1 MGFKV
6 QVYIYD
12 LTQGMARS
20 LGPALLG
27 WPLEGVW
34 HTAIVVYGKEYF
46 FGGSGVQ
53 WCSPGTTVMGQPL
66 KVEELGETQVTEEL
80 FADYLRNQ
88 SNDRFKGD
96 RYDLFHH
103 NCNNFSH
110 ETAQFLVGRGIPQ
123 HIIDLPGE
131 ILATPMG
138 QMLAPMLQQMTPS
151 GTSIPFT
158 DNSTASTAVGQA
170 KAASTTTEDATT
182 VRFPVDSFTTFDQPL
197 KVEGLSK
204 KLEEFDANQASDLKL
219 SDSEVK
225 VVIGVAKGLV
235 RMSDGNFEI
244 MMKIAKWKKPDIFPL
259 LDIFRFKCLKNS
271 FDNQDQV
278 EKTAKLFVDSLDP
291 DQKVNSMLA
300 IRGLTNM
307 TMTPKWR
314 PLVTSALSSVL
325 ALLPTDH
332 TNLEVAIASLLL
344 NMSVTQLSEKSLDTS
359 ILLASSL
366 VLQVLPVLSQD
377 EALVRALTSLG
388 NIMASGQE
396 EVTQFLLSLEVRD
409 VVEKFSHREKRT
421 GDTAKEILRILK
433 SESGSNNG
441 LDLD

>member
-1 MGFKV
+1 VIVRASKMGFKV

-27 WPLEGVW
+27 RPLEGVW

-46 FGGSGVQ
+46 FGGSGIQ

-66 KVEELGETQVTEEL
+66 KVEDLGETQITEEL

-88 SNDRFKGD
+88 SNDRFRGE

-123 HIIDLPGE
+123 HIVDLPGE

-158 DNSTASTAVGQA
+158 ENSTASTAQSVGQA
-170 KAASTTTEDATT
+170 TAATATTTAI

-204 KLEEFDANQASDLKL
+204 KLEEFNASQSSDLKL

-225 VVIGVAKGLV
+225 VVIGIAKGLV

-244 MMKIAKWKKPDIFPL
+244 LMKIAKWKKPEIFPL
-259 LDIFRFKCLKNS
+259 LDILRFKCLKNS

-278 EKTAKLFVDSLDP
+278 EQTAKLFVDSLDP
-291 DQKVNSMLA
+291 GQKVNSMLA
-300 IRGLTNM
+300 VRGLTNM
-307 TMTPKWR
+307 VQTPKWR
-314 PLVTSALSSVL
+314 PLVTSAL
-325 ALLPTDH
+325 
-332 TNLEVAIASLLL
+332 AS
-344 NMSVTQLSEKSLDTS
+344 
-359 ILLASSL
+359 
-366 VLQVLPVLSQD
+366 
-377 EALVRALTSLG
+377 
-388 NIMASGQE
+388 
-396 EVTQFLLSLEVRD
+396 
-409 VVEKFSHREKRT
+409 
-421 GDTAKEILRILK
+421 
-433 SESGSNNG
+433 
-441 LDLD
+441 

>member
-27 WPLEGVW
+27 RPLEGVW

-46 FGGSGVQ
+46 FGGSGIQ

-66 KVEELGETQVTEEL
+66 KVEELGETQITEEL

-88 SNDRFKGD
+88 SNDRFRGE

-123 HIIDLPGE
+123 HIVDLPGE

-158 DNSTASTAVGQA
+158 DNSTASTSQSVGQA
-170 KAASTTTEDATT
+170 TTSTSPTAT

-204 KLEEFDANQASDLKL
+204 KLEEFNASQSSDLKL

-235 RMSDGNFEI
+235 RISDGNYEI
-244 MMKIAKWKKPDIFPL
+244 MMKITKWKKPEVFPL
-259 LDIFRFKCLKNS
+259 LDILRFKCLKNS

-291 DQKVNSMLA
+291 EQKVNSMLA
-300 IRGLTNM
+300 VRGLTNM
-307 TMTPKWR
+307 VQTPKWR

-344 NMSVTQLSEKSLDTS
+344 NMSVAQLSEKSLDTS

-388 NIMASGQE
+388 NIMISGQE

-409 VVEKFSHREKRT
+409 VVNQFSNREKRT
-421 GDTAKEILRILK
+421 ADTAKELLKILK
-433 SESGSNNG
+433 SDAGSNSG

>member
-1 MGFKV
+1 MYV
-6 QVYIYD
+6 I
-12 LTQGMARS
+12 LTLS
-20 LGPALLG
+20 
-27 WPLEGVW
+27 
-34 HTAIVVYGKEYF
+34 
-46 FGGSGVQ
+46 
-53 WCSPGTTVMGQPL
+53 
-66 KVEELGETQVTEEL
+66 
-80 FADYLRNQ
+80 
-88 SNDRFKGD
+88 

-123 HIIDLPGE
+123 HIVDLPGE

-158 DNSTASTAVGQA
+158 DNSTASTAQSVGQA
-170 KAASTTTEDATT
+170 TAPA

-204 KLEEFDANQASDLKL
+204 KLEKFNANQASDLKL

-225 VVIGVAKGLV
+225 IVIGVAKGLV
-235 RMSDGNFEI
+235 RMSDGNFGI
-244 MMKIAKWKKPDIFPL
+244 MMKITKWKKPEVFPL
-259 LDIFRFKCLKNS
+259 LDILRFKCLKNS

-291 DQKVNSMLA
+291 EQKVNSMLA
-300 IRGLTNM
+300 VRGLTNM
-307 TMTPKWR
+307 VQTPKWR

-366 VLQVLPVLSQD
+366 VLQVSCQCP
-377 EALVRALTSLG
+377 
-388 NIMASGQE
+388 
-396 EVTQFLLSLEVRD
+396 
-409 VVEKFSHREKRT
+409 
-421 GDTAKEILRILK
+421 
-433 SESGSNNG
+433 
-441 LDLD
+441 